1 MKIAIVDSGINATH
15 PYVRSVAGG
24 IGVTS
29 TENWTEDTTDRLGH
43 GTAVA
48 AVIREKAP
56 EAELFAVK
64 IFDRGFF
71 PHADIMV
78 RALNWCHYHR
88 MDIVSL
94 SIGADDSRQRAAFK
108 CAVSGL
114 IVVSPA
120 HQLPGCLPGVIA
132 VEADETLGRNEFR
145 ARDGVFY
152 ASPRPRLATELT
164 APAKDSGVDFAVANM
179 AGIVA
184 RLLPSL
190 QVAAGT
196 AKNRLLKELASLA
209 GPGAQRD
216 ALAAA
221 NLTADAWAIES

>member
-71 PHADIMV
+71 PHADIMI
-78 RALNWCHYHR
+78 RALDWCHC
-88 MDIVSL
+88 M
-94 SIGADDSRQRAAFK
+94 QR
-108 CAVSGL
+108 
-114 IVVSPA
+114 
-120 HQLPGCLPGVIA
+120 
-132 VEADETLGRNEFR
+132 
-145 ARDGVFY
+145 
-152 ASPRPRLATELT
+152 
-164 APAKDSGVDFAVANM
+164 
-179 AGIVA
+179 
-184 RLLPSL
+184 
-190 QVAAGT
+190 
-196 AKNRLLKELASLA
+196 
-209 GPGAQRD
+209 
-216 ALAAA
+216 
-221 NLTADAWAIES
+221 